1 MSVSIETGTVL
12 ANQAL
17 KSLEHVLY
25 IQSNLLTG
33 SAVVTGEGNDIDIVI
48 LQPRDIDADLV
59 AHLEQYGWVL
69 CGEASYESHGM
80 FAAFRQ
86 GDVNIIVIDD
96 AEYFR
101 KWETALE
108 VCKYLHLVG
117 LSDKAWRVTMH
128 KIIVN
133 GAGAG
138 EFCIGSSYVCLN
150 NA

>member
-17 KSLEHVLY
+17 KSLEHVLS
-25 IQSNLLTG
+25 IQRKLLTG

-48 LQPRDIDADLV
+48 LQPLEIDADLV
-59 AHLEQYGWVL
+59 EHLEPYGWVL
-69 CGEASYESHGM
+69 CGAESYESYGM

-86 GDVNIIVIDD
+86 GDVNIVVVKD

-128 KIIVN
+128 KIIVD
-133 GAGAG
+133 GANMAQMLMSSISGAAT
-138 EFCIGSSYVCLN
+138 Y
-150 NA
+150 A